1 MGAEPKLAV
10 VAAHLRPAQGFGG
23 VAESTAELIKAWR
36 AAGRE
41 VFVAVSDGTRGPS
54 LSRSAF
60 EHDLG
65 APIFVYRAIAAVR
78 WGFGPGAPFAV
89 ASAIRR
95 STAVYVSGIATWP
108 ATLGAYIAWA
118 LGKPYV
124 VAVRGGLMPEHW
136 REIRTSRPL
145 KRLFYLGLVL
155 PSLRRAHAVHVA
167 SALEA
172 DGVRALLPQARLVV
186 APNAFRA
193 PTLDPLALAQSGPGG
208 LKLLYLGR
216 LSPEKG
222 ALGFAR
228 AFARDRGPN
237 DHLTIVGQPVGKYGA
252 DLLALCGREPGLRY
266 AGVAERHEIGG
277 YLLQADALVLPS
289 GVDGDVREN
298 FGNVVVEALLH
309 GRPALVTAGLAW
321 DELETLGLGVLVDR
335 SLGDLPEALRRLRNR
350 LSERHIRQRC
360 RDFALERYSIET
372 VSEVL
377 WRAIF
382 EPLS

>member
-1 MGAEPKLAV
+1 MGADQKLAV

-36 AAGRE
+36 ATGRE
-41 VFVAVSDGTRGPS
+41 VFVAVSNGTRGPP

-60 EHDLG
+60 EQDLG
-65 APIFVYRAIAAVR
+65 APVFVYRAIVAVR
-78 WGFGPGAPFAV
+78 WGFGPGAPFAIV
-89 ASAIRR
+89 AAIRR

-118 LGKPYV
+118 LRKPYV

-136 REIRTSRPL
+136 REIQASRPL
-145 KRLFYLGLVL
+145 KRLFYQRLVL
-155 PSLRRAHAVHVA
+155 PSLRRARAIHVA
-167 SALEA
+167 SPLEA
-172 DGVRALLPQARLVV
+172 GGVRALLPQARLVI
-186 APNAFRA
+186 APNAFR
-193 PTLDPLALAQSGPGG
+193 PPELDSLALAERRPGG

-222 ALGFAR
+222 VLGFAR
-228 AFARDRGPN
+228 AFVRDRAP
-237 DHLTIVGQPVGKYGA
+237 DDQLTIVGQPVGKYGA
-252 DLLALCGREPGLRY
+252 DLTALCVREPGLHY
-266 AGVAERHEIGG
+266 AGVAERDEIGG
-277 YLLQADALVLPS
+277 HMLQADALVLPS

-309 GRPALVTAGLAW
+309 GRPVLVTAGLAW
-321 DELETLGLGVLVDR
+321 DELEALGLGVLFDR
-335 SLGDLPEALRRLRNR
+335 SRRDLPEALQRLRNC
-350 LSERHIRQRC
+350 LHEGHIRQRC

-372 VSEVL
+372 VSDGL

-382 EPLS
+382 EPLG